1 MNGTLND
8 LKLRLESVKQ
18 TKQMTNAMYLL
29 SATKLKQAQRS
40 MDHTLDY
47 MDSLRR
53 AMTDIL
59 ALTEDPTLHNVYL
72 ETSPKGGA
80 LIMCVMGDKGF
91 CGSYN
96 QDVAALTLQKLREY
110 PDARVCCFG
119 KVGYTFLRGKGI
131 TPVEVFPGSS
141 MHPEFSLA
149 EDIAGRLEAHYLSET
164 YNEVFVIY
172 TPYSRKGKVKPVCLR
187 LLPLLSADFT
197 DVGAAHTAP
206 PEILPGAEEA
216 FRHIV
221 PQYCANVLYNILV
234 QSSASE
240 NSARM
245 ESMQSACDNAD
256 EMLGTLEL
264 EMNTVRQEGIT
275 NEIAEISAAAAATA
289 AASRE

>member
-1 MNGTLND
+1 MNGTLSD
-8 LKLRLESVKQ
+8 IKLRLESVKQ
-18 TKQMTNAMYLL
+18 TRQMTNAMYLL

-40 MDHTLDY
+40 MDYTLDY

-59 ALTEDPTLHNVYL
+59 ALTEDPTLHNIYL
-72 ETSPKGGA
+72 EISPKGGA

-96 QDVAALTLQKLREY
+96 QDVAALTLQKLKEY
-110 PDARVCCFG
+110 PSAKVCCFG
-119 KVGYTFLRGKGI
+119 KVGYGFLRRKGI

-149 EDIAGRLEAHYLSET
+149 EDIARRLEAHYITDT

-172 TPYSRKGKVKPVCLR
+172 TPYSGKGKLKPVCLR

-197 DVGAAHTAP
+197 DMEHGRIAP
-206 PEILPGAEEA
+206 PECLPGAEEA

-245 ESMQSACDNAD
+245 ESMQSAGDNAD
-256 EMLGTLEL
+256 ELIGDLQTQL
-264 EMNTVRQEGIT
+264 NTVRQESIT

-289 AASRE
+289 AAE